1 MHATAMLALTYG
13 SAKNIA
19 ILVLV
24 VLVVIAI
31 LMAKIMSNIS
41 RKAVALLLIAGLAL
55 GVWTQR
61 QSLQRCADGVREI
74 PDGRVA
80 TCQFFGQEIEIKA
93 PEG

>member
-1 MHATAMLALTYG
+1 MATLALTYAT
-13 SAKNIA
+13 AKNIA

-24 VLVVIAI
+24 ALVVIAVV
-31 LMAKIMSNIS
+31 MAKVMSNIS

-61 QSLQRCADGVREI
+61 QSLQRCADSVRSI

-80 TCQFFGQEIEIKA
+80 VCQFFGQEIEIKA
-93 PEG
+93 PQG